1 MTKTRLM
8 AWIGLLVLT
17 AGIGAGTAVAQ
28 KDPAKNPAPAARV
41 GDEVIT
47 IEELEQAVKPQL
59 AKLEEQRYEILD
71 QRLDQLIGERL
82 LAQEAK
88 RRNISVEDLL
98 KTEVLA
104 KAPDVPDSDVTAFI
118 NQNRGRLPKMDDKEL
133 RLKVWDHLRSQ
144 KVNEQRQSY
153 LQGLRGRS
161 QVTVLLQEPTSAR
174 YEVSGERGFAR
185 GPKDAPVTIV
195 EFSDFQCP
203 FCKTATATIKQVLDK
218 YPGKVRL
225 VFRDYPLA
233 SLHPQAPKAHEAARC
248 AGDQA
253 KFWEYHDLL
262 FERSPKIA
270 PQDLKQYAQE
280 LKLNATAFDQ
290 CLDSGKYTAEVDKDF
305 QEGVGLGLTGTPS
318 FFINGK
324 QIVGA
329 QPLAAFQRV
338 VDGELAKIAAK
349 K

>member
-1 MTKTRLM
+1 MTNARFIS
-8 AWIGLLVLT
+8 WIGLLVLT
-17 AGIGAGTAVAQ
+17 AGIGAGTAMAQ
-28 KDPAKNPAPAARV
+28 KDPAKNPVPAARV

-47 IEELEQAVKPQL
+47 LEELELAVKPQL

-98 KTEVLA
+98 KTEVFA
-104 KAPDVPDSDVTAFI
+104 KAPEVPDSEVTGFI

-253 KFWEYHDLL
+253 KFWEYHDVL